1 MTDKKL
7 TSLSSSLRY
16 PSNTLETCLGKIK
29 ILFEKNSKNLL
40 SPEAIFLDLGFS
52 GRNGSSTSIISSLKY
67 YGLLEKDNNKLKISD
82 FITDYCI
89 SGKLNHDILFQALKS
104 VPINKKIFSIYDFN
118 NLPSE
123 NEIKSFLIKTCNY
136 NLKQATT
143 YIETFNK
150 NRKLYNDNSLNT
162 DMDDKKDDIKIE
174 KQKESQIVKI
184 EPKKAETATI
194 TYPLSSQHQ
203 ISITLPSEIKEIQLD
218 DLEDIKDI
226 LELVL
231 KKVNHQIKRKDI
243 K

>member
-7 TSLSSSLRY
+7 TSLSSSFRY

-29 ILFEKNSKNLL
+29 MLFEKNSKNLL
-40 SPEAIFLDLGFS
+40 SPEAIVLDLGFS
-52 GRNGSSTSIISSLKY
+52 GRNGSSDSIISSLKY

-82 FITDYCI
+82 FVTDYCI
-89 SGKLNHDILFQALKS
+89 SGQLNHDILFQALNS
-104 VPINKKIFSIYDFN
+104 VPINKKIFSTYDFN

-136 NLKQATT
+136 NLKQATN

-150 NRKLYNDNSLNT
+150 NRKLYNEKSLTT
-162 DMDDKKDDIKIE
+162 DTYDTKDDIKIE
-174 KQKESQIVKI
+174 KQKESQTVQV
-184 EPKKAETATI
+184 EPKKSETATI
-194 TYPLSSQHQ
+194 TYPLSSQRQ
-203 ISITLPSEIKEIQLD
+203 ISITLPSEIKEIESD

-231 KKVNHQIKRKDI
+231 KKINNQIKRKDI
-243 K
+243 

>member
-7 TSLSSSLRY
+7 TSLSSSFRY

-40 SPEAIFLDLGFS
+40 SPEAIVLDLGFS
-52 GRNGSSTSIISSLKY
+52 GRNGSSDSIISSLKY

-82 FITDYCI
+82 FVTDYCI
-89 SGKLNHDILFQALKS
+89 SGQLNHDILFQALNS
-104 VPINKKIFSIYDFN
+104 VPINKKIFSTYDFN

-150 NRKLYNDNSLNT
+150 NRKLYNERSLTT
-162 DMDDKKDDIKIE
+162 DIEDKKDNIE
-174 KQKESQIVKI
+174 LENTKENNLFQ
-184 EPKKAETATI
+184 AETRKVETANI
-194 TYPLSSQHQ
+194 TYPLSSQGQ
-203 ISITLPSEIKEIQLD
+203 ISITLPSEIKEIELD

-231 KKVNHQIKRKDI
+231 KKVTNQIKKKDL
-243 K
+243 

>member
-7 TSLSSSLRY
+7 TSLSSSFRY

-29 ILFEKNSKNLL
+29 MLFEKNSKNLL
-40 SPEAIFLDLGFS
+40 SPEAIVLDLGFS
-52 GRNGSSTSIISSLKY
+52 GRNGSSDSIISSLKY

-82 FITDYCI
+82 FVTDYCI
-89 SGKLNHDILFQALKS
+89 SGQLNHDILFQALNS
-104 VPINKKIFSIYDFN
+104 VPINKKIFSTYDFN

-136 NLKQATT
+136 NLKQATN

-150 NRKLYNDNSLNT
+150 NRKLYNEKSLTT
-162 DMDDKKDDIKIE
+162 DTYDTKDDIKIE
-174 KQKESQIVKI
+174 KQKESQIVQV
-184 EPKKAETATI
+184 EPKKSETATI
-194 TYPLSSQHQ
+194 TYPLSSQRQ
-203 ISITLPSEIKEIQLD
+203 ISITLPSEIKEIESD

-231 KKVNHQIKRKDI
+231 KKVNNQIKRNEL
-243 K
+243 